1 MRYLDF
7 ICSIEPRTVKSIR
20 SRSVWTVYITL
31 VLVGALIGVAR
42 GAEPPTYSYRV
53 INRFAHDPSAFTQGL
68 IVSDGR
74 LYESTGLYGQ
84 STLREV
90 EITTGRINR
99 AMQLPPTVFGEG
111 LALWNDALI
120 VLTWQNRVAFAFDKA
135 TFKLQKQFRYDTEG
149 WGLTQDGRSLI
160 MSDGSSTLYF
170 MDPST
175 FQLLRKVDVKSAEV
189 PVSRLNE
196 LEYVNGQIYAN
207 VWQTPRIAII
217 DPNTGLVTAWLD
229 LSTLTQQ
236 HTRNPDHVLNGI
248 AYDALSK
255 RLFVTGKQWNV
266 IYEIEIVRPDR

>member
-7 ICSIEPRTVKSIR
+7 ICPIESRTVKSIR
-20 SRSVWTVYITL
+20 SRSAWAVYITL
-31 VLVGALIGVAR
+31 FLVGALIGVAR

-111 LALWNDALI
+111 LALWNDTLI

-135 TFKLQKQFRYDTEG
+135 TFKLQKQFRYETEG

-175 FQLLRKVDVKSAEV
+175 FQLLRKVDVKSAED

-207 VWQTPRIAII
+207 VWQTPRIAVI
-217 DPNTGLVTAWLD
+217 DPNTGAVTAWLD

-255 RLFVTGKQWNV
+255 RIFVTGKQWNV

>member
-1 MRYLDF
+1 M
-7 ICSIEPRTVKSIR
+7 VKSIR
-20 SRSVWTVYITL
+20 SRPVWAVYITL

-53 INRFAHDPSAFTQGL
+53 INQFAHDPSAFTQGL